1 MTSNGR
7 HRLFCVIV
15 VSALL
20 SLQLIKAQF
29 RLTDVTDQ
37 TGIDF
42 THTDGSFGQRY
53 IVESV
58 SAGLALF
65 DYDNDGDIDIYFLNG
80 RPLQTNQPPT
90 SNALYRIEGH
100 FQFKKLF
107 SPIHK

>member
-80 RPLQTNQPPT
+80 RPLQANRSPT
-90 SNALYRIEGH
+90 GNALYRN
-100 FQFKKLF
+100 
-107 SPIHK
+107 